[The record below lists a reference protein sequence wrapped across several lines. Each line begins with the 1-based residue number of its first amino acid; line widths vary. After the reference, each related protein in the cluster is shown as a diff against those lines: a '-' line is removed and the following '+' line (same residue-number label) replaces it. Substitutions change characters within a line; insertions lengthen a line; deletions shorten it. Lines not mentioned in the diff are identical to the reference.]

1 MNRNQLLAE
10 LTEDILTYAMH
21 GSFPQSEIARSIKPK
36 ALDERFEEYELLL
49 DLHFVLQREVVDFVE
64 VLPERL
70 RSIRTE
76 TRNVSRTRRGTV
88 DGRINW
94 GATVKQRYS
103 EHPRDRS
110 IFVCDNRS
118 ENYDIP
124 ENLVLKKL
132 VSVIHRT
139 TREAEEYLRQDY
151 DWVTDTWKENGE
163 LIDDLQRI
171 VERNVHVRRI
181 REPDAYEPTE
191 RMLTTAANSRHEI
204 YQDAAELLRTRR
216 RLFRGESDAI
226 RRLLDETAIAPDD
239 TETLFELFVLFRF
252 VATLEDLRKTQP
264 TFQTIRSGRQEVARF
279 DGETELVLYH
289 DKAGLDYG
297 LDFVAVPDEDKDEK
311 DLSRTEQ
318 VQLVAQ
324 EVAEN
329 YFEKKYRNTTGRPD
343 VIVLEIITGDDDRE
357 YLITEVKNS
366 TREKTI
372 RQGIKETL
380 EYIAFLRVNNE
391 FVFGADRDA
400 DGDGDEKPEPDD
412 GYFGDSWN
420 GMLVVQD
427 LDRDTASLDE
437 QGANEIAILQA
448 SELDDELERVL
459 LSAVDGIAD

>member
-1 MNRNQLLAE
+1 MNREELLAE
-10 LTEDILTYAMH
+10 LTEDVLTYAMA
-21 GSFPQSEIARSIKPK
+21 GSFPESEIARSIKPK

-49 DLHFVLQREVVDFVE
+49 DLHFVLQQEVVDFVE
-64 VLPERL
+64 ALPEHL

-76 TRNVSRTRRGTV
+76 TRTISRTRRGTV

-94 GATVKQRYS
+94 GATVKKRYA

-151 DWVTDTWKENGE
+151 DWVTDTWRENGE

-191 RMLTTAANSRHEI
+191 RMLTAAANSRHEI
-204 YQDAAELLRTRR
+204 YQEAATLLRRRR
-216 RLFRGESDAI
+216 RLFRGEAGAI

-252 VATLEDLRKTQP
+252 VATLEDLRETQP

-279 DGETELVLYH
+279 EGETELVLYH
-289 DKAGLDYG
+289 DRAGGD
-297 LDFVAVPDEDKDEK
+297 LDFVAVPDEEK
-311 DLSRTEQ
+311 ADADRSRTEQ

-329 YFEKKYRNTTGRPD
+329 YFGTEFQNTTGRPD
-343 VIVLEIITGDDDRE
+343 VIVLELITEDDDRE

-380 EYIAFLRVNNE
+380 EYIAFLRVNGE
-391 FVFGADRDA
+391 FVFGSERGPGGN
-400 DGDGDEKPEPDD
+400 DGQEPDPD
-412 GYFGDSWN
+412 EGYFGDDWN

-427 LDRDTASLDE
+427 LDRETASLGD
-437 QGANEIAILQA
+437 QKDSEIAVLQA
-448 SELDDELERVL
+448 SELDDELETVL
-459 LSAVDGIAD
+459 LTAVDGLAE